1 MVPDDRSINVYVA
14 FYWCRQTFNPSV
26 NQKPSNF
33 EIKHEK
39 RAFNR
44 TARSAKVGNIE
55 FRNAEVKHLNFV
67 CMICTFGFP
76 QAVKDYGSCCLRYK
90 KNHNFWLTSSYVNI
104 SRARSWIKAQNGF
117 IAADSTYLLR
127 HLLPVLIFFV
137 SKWQYKCIHH
147 FFIVHMFTLLS
158 IMSFK
163 AAGLQRIW
171 FSRTFSSGSSRCR
184 QFKN

>member
-1 MVPDDRSINVYVA
+1 
-14 FYWCRQTFNPSV
+14 
-26 NQKPSNF
+26 
-33 EIKHEK
+33 
-39 RAFNR
+39 
-44 TARSAKVGNIE
+44 
-55 FRNAEVKHLNFV
+55 
-67 CMICTFGFP
+67 MICTFCLP

-117 IAADSTYLLR
+117 IADDSTYLLR

-137 SKWQYKCIHH
+137 SKWQFKCIHH
-147 FFIVHMFTLLS
+147 FFIVHLFTLLS

-184 QFKN
+184 QFKNQQPTSTWESANRAGKHDRGGGIKQFNQVALLDFPKMFRRNGSNCDS